1 MARANKEGVRFD
13 VSNVALTSE
22 QGHVASIVAFFTS
35 CGEKPAGLA
44 TNLWN
49 TT

>member
-1 MARANKEGVRFD
+1 VMC
-13 VSNVALTSE
+13 LTLE
-22 QGHVASIVAFFTS
+22 QGHVASIVAFFTF